1 MRVWV
6 APAGAE
12 SSRRA
17 RAFFAI
23 DFIPMAPGE
32 VTQMLEEINA
42 GKQSSVSDLYTLIYH
57 DLRRLAAA
65 FMRHE
70 RPDHTLQATALV
82 NEAYIRLFQNAEFR
96 WENRQQLFGSMA
108 HIMRNLL
115 VDHARKH
122 GAAKRGRDFKNVPLD
137 EALIA
142 SDERP
147 IEMLALNEALDELGR
162 LNERQVKVVE
172 LRFFAGL
179 TVEET
184 AAMLELS
191 PETVKLDWRFA
202 RAWLT
207 ERLRSAA
214 RPPA

>member
-1 MRVWV
+1 MRSNIVPAWPT
-6 APAGAE
+6 AGLARAELFALDSIDMDLPAGQ
-12 SSRRA
+12 
-17 RAFFAI
+17 
-23 DFIPMAPGE
+23 
-32 VTQMLEEINA
+32 VTQLLREING
-42 GKQSSVSDLYTLIYH
+42 GKETSVSELFTLIYQ
-57 DLRRLAAA
+57 DLRRLAAG

-82 NEAYIRLFQNAEFR
+82 NEAYIRLFRGVPFH
-96 WENRQQLFGSMA
+96 WENRKQLFGCMA
-108 HIMRNLL
+108 YIMRNLL

-122 GAAKRGRDFKNVPLD
+122 DAGKRGGEYQNLPLD
-137 EALIA
+137 EALVA

-147 IEMLALNEALDELGR
+147 IEILALNEALEELGR

-172 LRFFAGL
+172 LRFFVGL

-207 ERLRSAA
+207 ERLKSA
-214 RPPA
+214 

>member
-1 MRVWV
+1 MAPSRASVW
-6 APAGAE
+6 
-12 SSRRA
+12 STA
-17 RAFFAI
+17 RLARFAFFAI
-23 DFIPMAPGE
+23 DSLRMAPGE
-32 VTQMLEEINA
+32 VTKILREINQ
-42 GKQSSVSDLYTLIYH
+42 GKQTSVSELYTLVYQ
-57 DLRRLAAA
+57 DLRRLAAG
-65 FMRHE
+65 FMRRE

-82 NEAYIRLFQNAEFR
+82 NEAYIRLFHGGAFR
-96 WENRQQLFGSMA
+96 WEDRKQLFGCMA
-108 HIMRNLL
+108 QIMRNLL

-122 GAAKRGRDFKNVPLD
+122 GAGKRGGEFKNIPLD

-147 IEMLALNEALDELGR
+147 IEILALNEALEELGR

-207 ERLRSAA
+207 ERLK
-214 RPPA
+214 PA

>member
-1 MRVWV
+1 MRVWG

-17 RAFFAI
+17 RALFAI

-122 GAAKRGRDFKNVPLD
+122 GAAKRGRDFKNIPLD

-214 RPPA
+214 RPSA